1 LIAWE
6 EALEELRESL
16 DISSPLTLPTPSWV
30 SLDKPSTSTVP
41 PAPEAEVVEAP
52 GSKRKA
58 TAASTAKAKKAKLD
72 TAAAAAEVPRTGN
85 GFMSVLRESDL
96 LPPVLLTMEQT
107 EAYIVKQ
114 QKAALLAEY
123 GA

>member
-1 LIAWE
+1 M
-6 EALEELRESL
+6 EELRESL
-16 DISSPLTLPTPSWV
+16 DISTPISLPTPSWI
-30 SLDKPSTSTVP
+30 SLDTPSTLAA
-41 PAPEAEVVEAP
+41 PAPEPEATEAT

-58 TAASTAKAKKAKLD
+58 TAASTAKAKKVKLD
-72 TAAAAAEVPRTGN
+72 AAAAAAVEAPRTGN
-85 GFMSVLRESDL
+85 GFMSVLKASDL
-96 LPPVLLTMEQT
+96 QPPKLLTMEET

>member
-1 LIAWE
+1 M
-6 EALEELRESL
+6 EELRESL
-16 DISSPLTLPTPSWV
+16 DISTPLSLPTASWI
-30 SLDKPSTSTVP
+30 SLDTPSTSAAPVP
-41 PAPEAEVVEAP
+41 EPEVTEAT

-58 TAASTAKAKKAKLD
+58 TAASTAKAKKVKLD
-72 TAAAAAEVPRTGN
+72 AAAAAAAAAAEAPRTGN
-85 GFMSVLRESDL
+85 GFMSVLKASDL
-96 LPPVLLTMEQT
+96 QPPKLLTMEET